1 MIIVFGI
8 ILFTGLAI
16 LSWIDIKTFRLPD
29 IGNLLLALIGVAQA
43 YMLTGS
49 VVMSLIGIAIGY
61 GALVALE
68 ITFKK
73 IRGKDGIGRGDAKL
87 LAVGGAWCGAMA
99 LPFIVLVASLTGLLA
114 VISTKITKKAS
125 DTGQKWIPFGPFLAL
140 GIFCVWIWQQAGLI

>member
-8 ILFTGLAI
+8 VLFVGLAA

-29 IGNLLLALIGVAQA
+29 IGNLILVLIGVLQA
-43 YMLTGS
+43 YLLTGS
-49 VVMSLIGIAIGY
+49 IMMSLLGIAIGY

-99 LPFIVLVASLTGLLA
+99 LPYIVLVASLTGLLA
-114 VISTKITKKAS
+114 VISINIAKKAA
-125 DTGQKWIPFGPFLAL
+125 DTGQNWIPFGPFLAL
-140 GIFCVWIWQQAGLI
+140 GIFTVWIWQQVGVL